1 MDFKIRAPEN
11 ELIKKYT
18 IISYEGFLNNV
29 SYYAYPHYGIP
40 IIFLKDVE
48 ISISSQAILIKPS
61 PKKSIRCIYAN
72 TFYRPVKIETQGKIE
87 EFCVVFKPYGLSQFI
102 NSPLLVKPTNAFFEF
117 SLFNS
122 FIDKT
127 PDLFKHS
134 LKTKSQLLE
143 CYLLN
148 CFNEKKYTDYI
159 IASFNDML
167 SGVYNPSIYP
177 VSNKTFYRAFKNI
190 CGVPESV
197 LLKTIQFRKSLE
209 KIKEQ
214 NSGKTICQL
223 AYELGYY
230 DQAHFNRSFRKL
242 SNETPRN
249 FFNTVTSI
257 GEKNF
262 YFKLE

>member
-1 MDFKIRAPEN
+1 MDFKIIAPEN

-40 IIFLKDVE
+40 ITFLKDVE

-72 TFYRPVKIETQGKIE
+72 TFYRPIKIETQGKIE

-117 SLFNS
+117 SLFNN
-122 FIDKT
+122 FIDNT
-127 PDLFKHS
+127 PDLFMHS
-134 LKTKSQLLE
+134 LKTKNQLLE

-148 CFNEKKYTDYI
+148 CFNEKKYTNYI

-190 CGVPESV
+190 CGVSSSIV
-197 LLKTIQFRKSLE
+197 FKIIQFRKSLE
-209 KIKEQ
+209 RMKEQ
-214 NSGKTICQL
+214 NSNKTICQL
-223 AYELGYY
+223 AHELGYY
-230 DQAHFNRSFRKL
+230 DQAHFNHTFRKL
-242 SNETPRN
+242 TDETPCN
-249 FFNTVTSI
+249 FFKAVSSVS
-257 GEKNF
+257 EKNF
-262 YFKLE
+262 YFKFE